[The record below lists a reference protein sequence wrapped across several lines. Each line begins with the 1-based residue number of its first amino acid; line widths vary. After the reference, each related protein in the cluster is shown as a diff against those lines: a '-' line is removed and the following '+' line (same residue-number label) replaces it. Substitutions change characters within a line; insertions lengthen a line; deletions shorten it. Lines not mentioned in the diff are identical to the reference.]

1 MKENLW
7 DQGTFHTVTQLH
19 FGQWTSLLFCL
30 PSLIACPVA
39 RQNVSLLATAHDW
52 ETGLLANGRSGV
64 SSGHFELSH
73 LSINEVELG
82 TEYHGLAA
90 PIMSGPTGQHSSC
103 MCTIG

>member
-1 MKENLW
+1 M
-7 DQGTFHTVTQLH
+7 DQSSILSAMFD
-19 FGQWTSLLFCL
+19 
-30 PSLIACPVA
+30 CPVA
-39 RQNVSLLATAHDW
+39 RQNVSLLATEHDC

-90 PIMSGPTGQHSSC
+90 PIMSGPIQANTQAACVQLDDPMGVICHTVQKL
-103 MCTIG
+103 IG